1 MGQAD
6 DLSYAEIKINALLE
20 LIKNLKHRIADLI
33 DLIALPRNRQK
44 HLTAP
49 ATTCSS
55 SNI

>member
-1 MGQAD
+1 MGWPD
-6 DLSYAEIKINALLE
+6 DLSYAKIKINALLE
-20 LIKNLKHRIADLI
+20 LFKNLKHRIADLI

-44 HLTAP
+44 HLPAP